1 MSGLRSSQGH
11 LTRHLTMHNEIRL
24 QDEAE
29 VGSKSLILCNLTL
42 GVWNEQLIVDRQ
54 SLLIYCYMYM
64 SNVSNPHES

>member
-1 MSGLRSSQGH
+1 
-11 LTRHLTMHNEIRL
+11 MHNEIRL

-29 VGSKSLILCNLTL
+29 VGSKSLKLCNLTL

-54 SLLIYCYMYM
+54 SLLIYCYM

>member
-11 LTRHLTMHNEIRL
+11 LTRHLTMHNEIRS
-24 QDEAE
+24 QDE
-29 VGSKSLILCNLTL
+29 VGSKSLKLCNLTL

>member
-1 MSGLRSSQGH
+1 
-11 LTRHLTMHNEIRL
+11 MHNEIRL

-29 VGSKSLILCNLTL
+29 VGSKSLKLCNLTL